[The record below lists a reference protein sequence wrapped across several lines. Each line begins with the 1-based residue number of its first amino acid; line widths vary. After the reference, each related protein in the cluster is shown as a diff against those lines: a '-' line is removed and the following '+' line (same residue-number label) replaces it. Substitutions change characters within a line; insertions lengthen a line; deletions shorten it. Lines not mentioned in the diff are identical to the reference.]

1 MTKQYDEQDGFRR
14 KTGERDFNIRPVG
27 GRASQPESAVPRA
40 SGWTLLDQV
49 AGGESGD
56 SASRPQIQVREEP
69 APLAMPAQQAVAEP
83 ARPRFRSLLSGAAAE
98 PSRETVE
105 DAYNGTPLKALLRR
119 IAERQAVNRPS
130 GFDAWR

>member
-83 ARPRFRSLLSGAAAE
+83 ARAA
-98 PSRETVE
+98 VE
-105 DAYNGTPLKALLRR
+105 RMINL
-119 IAERQAVNRPS
+119 NH
-130 GFDAWR
+130 